1 MYRCIYIYI
10 HTYIYIYIHTYI
22 LKTHQLNNLGVT
34 HLTGW
39 VFFWPCVRAHEK
51 QVSFFHHICC
61 ITLFIFSITLFSSWN
76 FFCTYLVDLSWKHWR
91 YISRSQKSAWWRTVG
106 FFVSFINH
114 VRIVNPICI
123 SKEKAVRHHVDLMI
137 SLLNFS
143 WKISKLPRVVVVGG
157 GSVSIKDVQKWG
169 LLRPK
174 LDVCG

>member
-1 MYRCIYIYI
+1 M
-10 HTYIYIYIHTYI
+10 
-22 LKTHQLNNLGVT
+22 
-34 HLTGW
+34 
-39 VFFWPCVRAHEK
+39 
-51 QVSFFHHICC
+51 
-61 ITLFIFSITLFSSWN
+61 
-76 FFCTYLVDLSWKHWR
+76 
-91 YISRSQKSAWWRTVG
+91 
-106 FFVSFINH
+106 
-114 VRIVNPICI
+114 RIVNPICI